1 MRSGTELVGPRSWS
15 TRGVAAVVATCTPPK
30 RFCRASAASS
40 RRFFISA
47 ISWIVTCCMSASS
60 EQRRMPDGCGEEQEQ
75 AEKRIHMPLG
85 EASKRGG
92 DKRHIDS
99 CHGWVASVADS
110 FGGVTRCAWPTSAS
124 CIVPTIGV
132 ENQGKD
138 MCSPLRSLA
147 WRRGSGRPKQLPRR
161 WVSRAGLRSSPSP
174 RPLIEKRCCFPKGFA
189 SILTLPP
196 DNSKSKTCLVS
207 SGKGTEDFLLFCF
220 SYTDFEGVWN
230 RGSNKTS
237 PYVKD
242 NFWSLPESR
251 SSVCPT
257 PTPTH
262 GSVAGA
268 QDSIARGVGVG

>member
-1 MRSGTELVGPRSWS
+1 MLWVEKWKMAGARCLRSGTELVGPRSWS

-60 EQRRMPDGCGEEQEQ
+60 EQRRMPYGCGEEQEQ

-92 DKRHIDS
+92 DKRQINS
-99 CHGWVASVADS
+99 CHGWVASIADS
-110 FGGVTRCAWPTSAS
+110 FGGVLRRAWPTSAS

-132 ENQGKD
+132 ENQGED

-174 RPLIEKRCCFPKGFA
+174 RPLIEKRGCSPKGFA
-189 SILTLPP
+189 LI
-196 DNSKSKTCLVS
+196 
-207 SGKGTEDFLLFCF
+207 
-220 SYTDFEGVWN
+220 
-230 RGSNKTS
+230 
-237 PYVKD
+237 
-242 NFWSLPESR
+242 
-251 SSVCPT
+251 
-257 PTPTH
+257 
-262 GSVAGA
+262 
-268 QDSIARGVGVG
+268 